1 MEWLL
6 LALMMKH
13 AVADLFVQSFRA
25 PGNKGVLISR
35 SNLLHSGDHGIGT
48 FVVIVLFGYSFHVAL
63 LMAII
68 DLALHYIIDM
78 SKTMFIRKM
87 QWSRDGKLF
96 WRLQALDQM
105 LHYATYGFLIFL
117 LDIFPLL

>member
-13 AVADLFVQSFRA
+13 AVADLFVQSFRP
-25 PGNKGVLISR
+25 PGNKGVLISK
-35 SNLLHSGDHGIGT
+35 SNLLHSGDHSIGT
-48 FVVIVLFGYSFHVAL
+48 FVVIALFGYSFQVAL
-63 LMAII
+63 LMAIV

-78 SKTMFIRKM
+78 SKTKFIRKM
-87 QWSRDGKLF
+87 EWSRDGKLF

-105 LHYATYGFLIFL
+105 LHYATYGLIVFL
-117 LDIFPLL
+117 LDNFPLL